1 MWELPIRSP
10 LGEGQHADAPVYY
23 LEQTDSTMDD
33 ARRLVQR
40 GVPSGTVV
48 MTDYQRTGRGR
59 RAGRSWHSPP
69 RESLMFT
76 LMLHRPAEPVT
87 RSFVMAAAI
96 CRLLE
101 RTAGLYAEVKWPNDV
116 LVGGRKVSGIL
127 ADHENHWLYL
137 GVGLNVH
144 QTAFPEGLAA
154 PATSIAIETMSGAAR
169 PDSGPCDRD
178 QLLVGLLSSYL
189 RCQADWHRRISQRL
203 WMRGAQVSVS
213 VPYGTP
219 ITGRLVGV
227 AEDGCLLIDAGEVHR
242 LAAGE
247 VSLTRECHE

>member
-1 MWELPIRSP
+1 MWETPIRSP
-10 LGEGQHADAPVYY
+10 LADAPVYY

-48 MTDYQRTGRGR
+48 VTDYQRTGRGR
-59 RAGRSWHSPP
+59 RGGRSWHSAPG
-69 RESLMFT
+69 ESLLFT
-76 LMLHRPAEPVT
+76 LMLHRPAAPVT

-101 RTAGLYAEVKWPNDV
+101 RDVGLIAEVKWPNDV
-116 LVGGRKVSGIL
+116 LVAGRKISGIL
-127 ADHENHWLYL
+127 ADHENEWLYL
-137 GVGLNVH
+137 GVGLNVR
-144 QTAFPEGLAA
+144 QTAFPEGFAV
-154 PATSIAIETMSGAAR
+154 PATSIAIATASGRGR
-169 PDSGPCDRD
+169 PGAGRYDRD
-178 QLLVGLLSSYL
+178 RLLVRLLSSYL
-189 RCQADWHRRISQRL
+189 ECEADWHRRILQRL
-203 WMRGAQVSVS
+203 WMRGAEVSVS

-247 VSLTRECHE
+247 VSLTRGSHA